1 MLQSNKVI
9 IAMACRAPRH
19 NSLSIVLIGILIIA
33 ANASQCYAA
42 SSEGKLLRVS
52 GAPQKRKVKFKP
64 VKVGEIT
71 DNKATS
77 LGFESFGKDER
88 TLAFTIFKA
97 SDGKTLTLQ
106 HGVFRSS
113 DEAKRFW
120 DWKITNSSK
129 ALKQEKKLDNN
140 GRVVG
145 FRAEVATAADA
156 YGKTSSAIMWT
167 EEKQFYVIFADS
179 ISDALELEKMYAQ

>member
-1 MLQSNKVI
+1 MT
-9 IAMACRAPRH
+9 CRAPIRI
-19 NSLSIVLIGILIIA
+19 SLSTVLIGMLIVS
-33 ANASQCYAA
+33 ANASQCDVA
-42 SSEGKLLRVS
+42 SCDGELLRVS
-52 GAPQKRKVKFKP
+52 SASQKKKVKFKT

-77 LGFESFGKDER
+77 LGFESFGKNE
-88 TLAFTIFKA
+88 TVLAFTIFKA

-106 HGVFRSS
+106 HGEFRSS
-113 DEAKRFW
+113 DEAKRFL
-120 DWKITNSSK
+120 DWKISNSSK

-140 GRVVG
+140 GRVIG

-167 EEKQFYVIFADS
+167 EEKEFYVILSGS
-179 ISDALELEKMYAQ
+179 ISDALELEKMYAH